1 SSAPPPDWWRWRL
14 NGSGGQPMWLQQPLN
29 LFCMSHLKQFS
40 LSNRQQPPWPPPYPE
55 SHGAPADGPQG
66 AADGAHGAAA
76 CGHGAGAGHGTSTH
90 VGTILHTVTHSV
102 VGTHSV
108 THRVA
113 WYGTHTF
120 LQTVTSLFSG
130 HGMHRVLH

>member
-1 SSAPPPDWWRWRL
+1 
-14 NGSGGQPMWLQQPLN
+14 
-29 LFCMSHLKQFS
+29 CISHLKQFN
-40 LSNRQQPPWPPPYPE
+40 LSNRQHPPRPLPL
-55 SHGAPADGPQG
+55 SHGLPHG
-66 AADGAHGAAA
+66 AADGPHGAADGPHGAAA

-120 LQTVTSLFSG
+120 LQTVTSLFSV
-130 HGMHRVLH
+130 HGMHRVLHTGTHSVLVSVL